1 MSLEPAMEPRR
12 RGRFESLRL
21 FLRGSA
27 GERAMAATEFAL
39 ILPVALIMFTGSLI
53 YGTAS
58 EVNRKVTLTALDVTD
73 LVTQYT
79 SISTADMAT
88 LINSAAQV
96 MYPFPTA
103 NTTVIISDVTVLANG
118 TGTIEWSVAMSGS
131 GRPVGQNVTTLLP
144 ANIQAI
150 PAIAG
155 QAQINVIWG
164 HVAYLYTPTIGYQV
178 TGPITLTDDIYL
190 SPRLSADVQYPSA
203 TGVSTP

>member
-1 MSLEPAMEPRR
+1 MSLEPTSEPRR
-12 RGRFESLRL
+12 RGHFESLRL
-21 FLRGSA
+21 FLRRSA

-58 EVNRKVTLTALDVTD
+58 EVNRKVTLTARNVTD

-79 SISTADMAT
+79 SITTADMTT
-88 LINSAAQV
+88 LVNSAAQV
-96 MYPFPTA
+96 MAPFPTA
-103 NTTVIISDVTVLANG
+103 NTTVVVSDVTVQSNG
-118 TGTIEWSVAMSGS
+118 QGTIEWSVALSGS
-131 GRPVGQNVTTLLP
+131 GLPVGQSVTLP
-144 ANIQAI
+144 TNIQAI

-155 QAQINVIWG
+155 QAQMNIIWG
-164 HVAYLYTPTIGYQV
+164 HVAYVYTPSIGYQI
-178 TGPITLTDDIYL
+178 TGPITLYDDIYL

>member
-58 EVNRKVTLTALDVTD
+58 EVNRKVTLTARDVTD

-103 NTTVIISDVTVLANG
+103 NTKVVISDVTVLANG
-118 TGTIEWSVAMSGS
+118 TGTIEWSVALSGS
-131 GRPVGQNVTTLLP
+131 GLPVGPVPNPLP

-155 QAQINVIWG
+155 LAQINVIWG
-164 HVAYLYTPTIGYQV
+164 HVAYVYTPTIGYQV
-178 TGPITLTDDIYL
+178 TGPITLSDDIYL

-203 TGVSTP
+203 TGQSTP

>member
-21 FLRGSA
+21 FLRHGA

-39 ILPVALIMFTGSLI
+39 ILPVALVMFTGSLI

-58 EVNRKVTLTALDVTD
+58 EVNRKVTLTARDVTD

-79 SISTADMAT
+79 SINTADMTT

-96 MYPFPTA
+96 MSPFSTA
-103 NTTVIISDVTVLANG
+103 NTTVVISDVTVLANG

-131 GRPVGQNVTTLLP
+131 GLPVGQTVTLP

-155 QAQINVIWG
+155 QAQINIIWG
-164 HVAYLYTPTIGYQV
+164 HVAYVYTPTIGYQL
-178 TGPITLTDDIYL
+178 TGPITLYDDIYL
-190 SPRLSADVQYPSA
+190 TPRLSADVQYPSA